1 MGNSNGHQAESVT
14 TPKSDGRSR
23 ILTLDPRSPSEEI
36 SRTPIVVNKTPEGA
50 LHDPLDPRSPTVG
63 IDRTPLAPLQSAKN
77 AAPEIE
83 NVELHTEEHEVDD
96 DNVVNETEPLCECE
110 DKNNL
115 PGVIDTLGVTGIEDI
130 SLEDFPNCEST
141 RLVLDE
147 QMMLD
152 VTDKIRLKKKK
163 VKAAQPKELFPIKNA
178 ANTKE
183 NTRSPLSTRTVDM
196 NSPAKLVQ
204 RKQIKDLDKK
214 MTCAQENSLSRFI
227 VRDKENM

>member
-1 MGNSNGHQAESVT
+1 MGNSNGHEAVSVT
-14 TPKSDGRSR
+14 TPKCDNNRSR
-23 ILTLDPRSPSEEI
+23 ILSLDPRSPSEEI

-63 IDRTPLAPLQSAKN
+63 IDRTPLAPLQTAKTV
-77 AAPEIE
+77 PVQKV
-83 NVELHTEEHEVDD
+83 NVEMSVEDKVDHD
-96 DNVVNETEPLCECE
+96 DETEKDPLCECE
-110 DKNNL
+110 DDSHVQHL
-115 PGVIDTLGVTGIEDI
+115 PDTLGVTGIEDI

-141 RLVLDE
+141 RLVPDE

-152 VTDKIRLKKKK
+152 MTDKVRLKKKK
-163 VKAAQPKELFPIKNA
+163 TKAAQPKELFPVKNA
-178 ANTKE
+178 GNTKE
-183 NTRSPLSTRTVDM
+183 NTRSPLSTRIIDM

-214 MTCAQENSLSRFI
+214 MTCSQENSLSRFI